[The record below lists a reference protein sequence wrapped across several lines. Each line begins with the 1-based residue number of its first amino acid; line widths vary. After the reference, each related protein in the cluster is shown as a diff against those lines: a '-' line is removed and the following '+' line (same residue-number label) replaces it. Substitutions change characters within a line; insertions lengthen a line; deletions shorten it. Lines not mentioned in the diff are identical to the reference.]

1 MTTNTKEIIAR
12 NQRHLRSFF
21 HASDYGTKTN
31 AEAFVAEVKRHMR
44 GGYGYTPYDVIY
56 QMAWGGNFLVGTEE
70 IVRYLKSLG
79 LYDEERIYKFRN
91 YRNDGPTELYASLLA
106 RDGAKLYDAYM
117 AGKNP
122 LAVKKKKT
130 VKRNKV
136 RANKMTPAKWK
147 ELETAEDR
155 YLKAFERQR
164 KAEWDIYENR
174 YED

>member
-1 MTTNTKEIIAR
+1 
-12 NQRHLRSFF
+12 
-21 HASDYGTKTN
+21 
-31 AEAFVAEVKRHMR
+31 
-44 GGYGYTPYDVIY
+44 
-56 QMAWGGNFLVGTEE
+56 MAWGGNFLVGTEE

-79 LYDEERIYKFRN
+79 LYDEARIYKFRN
-91 YRNDGPTELYASLLA
+91 YRNDGPTELYARLLA
-106 RDGAKLYDAYM
+106 RDGAKLYDAYI